1 MGRAKMEAERKK
13 REEEE
18 AQRRAEKAAR
28 EREREIER
36 LRQEKASQEEA
47 KKQREKSNFVE
58 SYTPSKQ
65 HQPPPFSDGYQMT
78 PQGQDKWDAHPS
90 TMENYNI
97 DDLSS
102 GDETD
107 DDERPR
113 KAIPAWAQKS
123 ALKSALRRQ
132 YKTMRYPMLMDV
144 FLSVRPDRAVELKRI
159 FDHLAS
165 DHAHV
170 RYRAPRRSSGQW
182 TTMVEP
188 AELVDRTLN
197 LDQSCF

>member
-1 MGRAKMEAERKK
+1 
-13 REEEE
+13 
-18 AQRRAEKAAR
+18 
-28 EREREIER
+28 
-36 LRQEKASQEEA
+36 
-47 KKQREKSNFVE
+47 
-58 SYTPSKQ
+58 
-65 HQPPPFSDGYQMT
+65 MT

-132 YKTMRYPMLMDV
+132 YKTMRYV
-144 FLSVRPDRAVELKRI
+144 VAT
-159 FDHLAS
+159 S
-165 DHAHV
+165 D
-170 RYRAPRRSSGQW
+170 S
-182 TTMVEP
+182 
-188 AELVDRTLN
+188 
-197 LDQSCF
+197 LDKTYKSIILIKLLIIILINNFN